1 MTTAHTTYTA
11 LASMPIN
18 IDERNELV
26 MQELPQVYYIASRIL
41 ERLPQQVE
49 LSDLVNAGVIG
60 LLEAYDNFNA
70 EKNTQFKT
78 FAKFRIRGAILD
90 SLRVLDWGS
99 RGLRRKGREIAEST
113 SKLESSLGRKPT
125 REEIAKDMGLT
136 LVQLEDAMTQI
147 DGLQIVGQQ
156 AVSANDS
163 DKTFDLIESASSTW
177 DNPFEMYCK
186 AEQKAQLA
194 DAISQLSEREQLI
207 LSLYYHEELTMKEIA
222 QVVGIAVSR
231 VSQIHFASLGKLKSA
246 LQQIEKPRA
255 EATTSS
261 RKSTLSKMQN
271 IAQERAMQTRVA
283 LNQGSTGQSTA
294 NKGTRKDAKIA
305 VAIR

>member
-1 MTTAHTTYTA
+1 MTTAHTTYTTI
-11 LASMPIN
+11 ASMPIN

-60 LLEAYDNFNA
+60 LLEAYENFNS

-99 RGLRRKGREIAEST
+99 RGLRRKGREITEST
-113 SKLESSLGRKPT
+113 SKLEGALGRKPT

-136 LVQLEDAMTQI
+136 LVQLEEAMTQI
-147 DGLQIVGQQ
+147 DGLQVVGQQ
-156 AVSANDS
+156 AVSSNDS
-163 DKTFDLIESASSTW
+163 EKTFDLIESASSTW

-186 AEQKAQLA
+186 AEQKAQLTE
-194 DAISQLSEREQLI
+194 AISQLSDREQLI

-231 VSQIHFASLGKLKSA
+231 VSQIHFASLGKLKAA
-246 LQQIEKPRA
+246 LQQLEKPRT
-255 EATTSS
+255 EAQPASRSTT
-261 RKSTLSKMQN
+261 LNKMQSA
-271 IAQERAMQTRVA
+271 AQARVTQTAAQNRATM
-283 LNQGSTGQSTA
+283 NQSTGS
-294 NKGTRKDAKIA
+294 KGTRNDVKVA